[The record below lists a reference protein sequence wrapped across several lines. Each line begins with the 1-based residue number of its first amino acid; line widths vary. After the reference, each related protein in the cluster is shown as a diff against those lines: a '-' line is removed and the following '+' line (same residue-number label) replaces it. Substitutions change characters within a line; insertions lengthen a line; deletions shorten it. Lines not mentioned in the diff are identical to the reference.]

1 MVDRLYNDGS
11 DFQSELQRVRAAHAE
26 LQGELDPQQ
35 PRFNFLGRGDFVAF
49 GLVDQSCSHI
59 FLHRSQI
66 VQESLVYCERDLIS
80 GTKVAAT
87 FFCINYAGNS
97 GCNFGLGDDS
107 QADCEWVKKSY

>member
-59 FLHRSQI
+59 FFAQI
-66 VQESLVYCERDLIS
+66 ADRTGKFGLCERDLIS

-87 FFCINYAGNS
+87 FFA
-97 GCNFGLGDDS
+97 
-107 QADCEWVKKSY
+107 